1 MRENEARVLKI
12 NIEVLL
18 KKIYSMD
25 LDFISANFQERYVYD
40 FTPPQKG
47 KWIRLRSNG
56 IKTTLTIKEIIDN
69 TISGT
74 NELEVEVSDFKETNF
89 ILNEMGYFPRSY
101 QENFR
106 IEFKNKLGKFDIDF
120 WPQIDPCFEIESF
133 DEKTVEMLFAQFGY
147 SKNDIITQNIDAIY
161 RNIYGID
168 LNKIKKLEFDS
179 RNFLVNIENSP

>member
-89 ILNEMGYFPRSY
+89 ILLP
-101 QENFR
+101 
-106 IEFKNKLGKFDIDF
+106 LV
-120 WPQIDPCFEIESF
+120 PDPW
-133 DEKTVEMLFAQFGY
+133 Y
-147 SKNDIITQNIDAIY
+147 
-161 RNIYGID
+161 
-168 LNKIKKLEFDS
+168 
-179 RNFLVNIENSP
+179 